1 MLKLVLQFRT
11 RVKEDR
17 LGLQIWFGLQF
28 RIRTRV
34 RV

>member
-17 LGLQIWFGLQF
+17 LGLQF